1 MSRDTERVTV
11 TVTLPAYQREEWT
24 AAAERLEMSRAEF
37 VRTMVQA
44 GRRRFDL
51 DGGPTDRAEGGSP
64 PAPPGGDGLEG
75 RVHGVVRDRGPLSW
89 DALREAV
96 ANDLEERLERTL
108 TDLQA
113 SGRIRYS
120 GREGGY
126 VAADE

>member
-24 AAAERLEMSRAEF
+24 AAAERLDMSRAEF

-44 GRRRFDL
+44 GRREF
-51 DGGPTDRAEGGSP
+51 GSGEPTDRAEGDSP
-64 PAPPGGDGLEG
+64 PASPGGDGLED
-75 RVHGVVRDRGPLSW
+75 RIHGVVRDRGPLSW

-96 ANDLEERLERTL
+96 ASDLEERLERTL